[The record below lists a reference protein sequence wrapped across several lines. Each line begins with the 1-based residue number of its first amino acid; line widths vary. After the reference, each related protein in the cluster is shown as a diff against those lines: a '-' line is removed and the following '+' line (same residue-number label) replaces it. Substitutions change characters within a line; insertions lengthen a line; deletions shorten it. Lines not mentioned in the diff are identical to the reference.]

1 METKQIIPMMLL
13 DNDGTIGWEIYDPLS
28 AAVHMDECHADGLFI
43 RDMNKPCREQEEKL
57 IKLVKSISAKTD
69 IPMYVGETYTR
80 FEHVKKVIYAGAAKA
95 VLSYAQETDIRLI
108 KEAADRFGEQVAV
121 YIEDEVKAPEE
132 VFRVLSQLG
141 IRYLFIKRSVLKHFS
156 LAMDL
161 YDFDIMAVE
170 NYDSAEAVRQ
180 SVVQPRMAGVADGGL
195 IPSGMDVM
203 ALKDF
208 LLSKGVKVNVFES
221 TVPFEKFTLN
231 SDGLIPVIVQ
241 DYKTD
246 EVLMLAYVN
255 EEAYTETLRS
265 GRMTYFSRSRQCL
278 WKKGETSG
286 HFQYV
291 KALDIDCD
299 RDTIRAKVSQVG
311 PACHTGNRSCFYTEL
326 VKKAYDETNPLTIL
340 EEVMATIMDRKEHP
354 KEGSYTNYL
363 FEQGIDKILKKVGEE
378 ATEIVIAAKNPDSDE
393 LKYEITDFLY
403 HVMVLMAQRG
413 VTWKEIMDEMASR
426 H

>member
-13 DNDGTIGWEIYDPLS
+13 DNDGTMGWEIYDPLS

-43 RDMNKPCREQEEKL
+43 RDMNKPCREQEESL
-57 IKLVKSISAKTD
+57 IKLVKGIAARAD
-69 IPMYVGETYTR
+69 IALYVSEDYTR
-80 FEHVKKVIYAGAAKA
+80 FEHVKKIIYAGAAKA
-95 VLSYAQETDIRLI
+95 VITYRQEADIRLI

-121 YIEDEVKAPEE
+121 YIEEEVKGAEE
-132 VFRVLSQLG
+132 VLRVLSQLG
-141 IRYLFIKRSVLKHFS
+141 VRYLFIKRTVLKHFS
-156 LAMDL
+156 LAMDI
-161 YDFDIMAVE
+161 YDFDIMAVDD
-170 NYDSAEAVRQ
+170 YDSEESVRQ
-180 SVVQPRMAGVADGGL
+180 CLAQRRMAGIADGKL
-195 IPSGMDVM
+195 IPSGTDVM
-203 ALKDF
+203 ELKFF
-208 LLSKGVKVNVFES
+208 LLNRGVKVNVFES
-221 TVPFEKFTLN
+221 AVPFEKFTLN

-246 EVLMLAYVN
+246 EVLMLAYMN
-255 EEAYTETLRS
+255 AEAYAETLRS

-299 RDTIRAKVSQVG
+299 MDTIRAKVSQTG
-311 PACHTGNRSCFYTEL
+311 PACHTGNRSCFYTNL

-340 EEVMATIMDRKEHP
+340 EEVMSTIMDRKEHP

-378 ATEIVIAAKNPDSDE
+378 STEIVIAAKNPDSDE